1 MDAFIQFLTLIK
13 TIMNSKSITSKQQHY
28 ADAIASAIDII
39 SFYED
44 DEYECLSD
52 ESVVDD
58 LVESFGYSLSD
69 AHCMLGTAQEIHR
82 YRQESGFYN

>member
-1 MDAFIQFLTLIK
+1 MT
-13 TIMNSKSITSKQQHY
+13 SKSITSKQQHY
-28 ADAIASAIDII
+28 ADAIESAIDII
-39 SFYED
+39 LFYEEE

-58 LVESFGYSLSD
+58 LVENFGYSLSD

-82 YRQESGFYN
+82 YRQESGFYNE